1 MFYFPGGSFGL
12 LYMSALTPIGEYFD
26 KKICLATGLA
36 LCGSG
41 CGTVAF
47 APLTRFLLDTYG
59 WRGTLCLQG
68 ALVLHCT
75 ACAALLRP
83 AILVTRE
90 DQQNK
95 QLTSNMENYSLKR
108 NLLLLRQLGRR
119 LPFILAVTAG
129 FLKTFS
135 SYVTYIFLPDIVV
148 LQGHTPNQAA
158 LVISAMSFS
167 NTLSRALLTW
177 IGDTK
182 YISKLILSSV
192 SIILTGIAVLPLP
205 LLVSYYGILLTAVL
219 FGICR
224 GKLCLVFVIL
234 YLYHEGN
241 AA

>member
-1 MFYFPGGSFGL
+1 
-12 LYMSALTPIGEYFD
+12 MSALTPIGEYFD

-47 APLTRFLLDTYG
+47 APLTRHLLDTYG

-83 AILVTRE
+83 LWLAQE
-90 DQQNK
+90 YQQHK
-95 QLTSNMENYSLKR
+95 QLNTNVKKYSVKQ
-108 NLLLLRQLGRR
+108 NLLLLCQLGRR
-119 LPFILAVTAG
+119 LPFLLAVTAG
-129 FLKTFS
+129 LLNTFIA
-135 SYVTYIFLPDIVV
+135 YIAFIYLPDIVV

-182 YISKLILSSV
+182 YISKLVFSSV
-192 SIILTGIAVLPLP
+192 SIILSGIAVLPLP
-205 LLVSYYGILLTAVL
+205 LIGSYYGIFLAVII

-224 GKLCLVFVIL
+224 G
-234 YLYHEGN
+234 G
-241 AA
+241 